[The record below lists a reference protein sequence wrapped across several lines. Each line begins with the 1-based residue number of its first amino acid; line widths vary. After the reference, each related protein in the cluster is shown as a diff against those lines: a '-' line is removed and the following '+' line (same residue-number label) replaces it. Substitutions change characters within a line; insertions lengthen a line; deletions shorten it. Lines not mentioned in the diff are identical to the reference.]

1 MKKLAIIDDYEQ
13 VALGLADWS
22 ALDGDVEISVFHDHL
37 DGEDAVAARL
47 ADFEIVCMMRE
58 RTPFPRSLI
67 EKLPKLEHLFTSGMR
82 NWSLD
87 TEAARDNGIAVTGT
101 PTLGYPAAEHAWAL
115 ILALAKRVTVEDA
128 ATRAGEFGTGVSLGL
143 RGKTL
148 GIIGLGKLGAQ
159 VADVGKAFGMTV
171 IAWSTN
177 LTEERCDEAGVNYAA
192 KEAFYAGADF
202 ISIHVHLGTR
212 NKGLVGA
219 VELAMMKPSA
229 YLINTAR
236 GPVIDE
242 AALIEA
248 LKRGVIAGAGLD
260 VFEVEPLR
268 ADHPLLAM
276 DNVVLTPHQGYVT
289 RENYANFFEA
299 AVGNVRSWLD
309 GTVINELP

>member
-1 MKKLAIIDDYEQ
+1 MKKLAIIDDYER

-22 ALDGDVEISVFHDHL
+22 AIKGDVEISVFHDHL
-37 DGEDAVAARL
+37 LDEDAVAERL

-67 EKLPKLEHLFTSGMR
+67 EKLPKLEHLYTSGMR

-87 TEAARDNGIAVTGT
+87 TGAARENGVAVTGT

-128 ATRAGEFGTGVSLGL
+128 ATRKGGFGTGVSLGL

-148 GIIGLGKLGAQ
+148 GIIGLGKLGGQ
-159 VADVGKAFGMTV
+159 VADVGKAFGMNVT
-171 IAWSTN
+171 AWSTN
-177 LTEERCDEAGVNYAA
+177 LTEERCNEAGVAYAS
-192 KEAFYAGADF
+192 KEEMFGGSDF

-212 NKGLVGA
+212 NQGLVGA
-219 VELAMMKPSA
+219 AEIAMMKPTA

-236 GPVIDE
+236 GPIVDE

-248 LKRGVIAGAGLD
+248 LRAGKIGGAGLD
-260 VFEVEPLR
+260 VFQVEPLETGN
-268 ADHPLLAM
+268 PLRGM

-289 RENYANFFEA
+289 RENYVNFFEA
-299 AVGNVRSWLD
+299 AVANVRSWLD
-309 GTVINELP
+309 GAVINELP